1 MRWPGNV
8 VVVVA
13 LVSFHQ
19 VISSPLDENKP
30 LSLEDFMS
38 DKDVSASFSLFLCY
52 NCFTPLL
59 IYMSSAL
66 TREYSG

>member
-1 MRWPGNV
+1 MRWPGPV

-19 VISSPLDENKP
+19 VISSPVDDYKP

-52 NCFTPLL
+52 NCFSPLL
-59 IYMSSAL
+59 INMTSAL
-66 TREYSG
+66 TREHSS